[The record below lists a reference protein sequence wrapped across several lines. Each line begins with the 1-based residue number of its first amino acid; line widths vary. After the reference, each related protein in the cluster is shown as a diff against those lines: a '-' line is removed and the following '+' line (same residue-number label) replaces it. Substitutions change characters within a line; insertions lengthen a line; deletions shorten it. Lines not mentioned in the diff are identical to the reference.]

1 MKPAFSV
8 IFFTVL
14 SGTGYGLI
22 VWLAALGLIAP
33 DMAVAQVGY
42 PLAFIMVSAGL
53 LSSTLHLRS
62 PARARYALSQ
72 WRTSW
77 LSREG
82 VAAIAT
88 FAPICLTLWGAFME
102 GAIWHMAAAIAA
114 VGALLTV
121 YCTGMIYQSIRA
133 VRAWAT
139 PLTSVSYLLAAL
151 AGGGVAATAL
161 RTAITGAVGIA
172 PIVITA
178 VALLALMG
186 AKMLWWRNLE
196 RPGGSTVGTATGL
209 GEAADVSL
217 FERPHVTENWLTE
230 EMGFRVARRHAGR
243 LRRMALGLMIVLPVL
258 VHLMAGGMMPLLAP
272 LAMFL
277 FILGAFVERWLFFA
291 EARHSVSLYYG
302 ARNA

>member
-22 VWLAALGLIAP
+22 AWLAVLGLMAP
-33 DMAVAQVGY
+33 DVAVAQVGY
-42 PLAFIMVSAGL
+42 PLAFVMISAGL

-62 PARARYALSQ
+62 PARARHALSQ

-82 VAAIAT
+82 VAALAT
-88 FAPICLTLWGAFME
+88 FAPICLTLWGAFIE
-102 GAIWHMAAAIAA
+102 GAIWHAAAVIAA
-114 VGALLTV
+114 LGALLTV

-133 VRAWAT
+133 VRAWST

-161 RTAITGAVGIA
+161 RTAITGSVDVA
-172 PIVITA
+172 PVAITA
-178 VALLALMG
+178 LALLALMG
-186 AKMLWWRNLE
+186 AKMMWWRNLE

-209 GEAADVSL
+209 GDAADVSL

-230 EMGFRVARRHAGR
+230 EMGFRVARKHAGR
-243 LRRMALGLMIVLPVL
+243 LRRIALGLMIVLPVL
-258 VHLMAGGMMPLLAP
+258 VQLMAGGMIPLLAP
-272 LAMFL
+272 LAALAFV
-277 FILGAFVERWLFFA
+277 LGAFVERWLFFA

-302 ARNA
+302 ATHA